1 MIAPPPCLTPH
12 WGPHT
17 AVVGLLA
24 AVVVVVLSA
33 RTSPKSHPL
42 YIYNVWQAT
51 PGDKERFLRDGEKD
65 KEYLFHGIDIK
76 FTQ

>member
-1 MIAPPPCLTPH
+1 MSHMIGPPPCLTPH

-24 AVVVVVLSA
+24 AVVVVELSA

-42 YIYNVWQAT
+42 YICIHMMC
-51 PGDKERFLRDGEKD
+51 GEKMGE
-65 KEYLFHGIDIK
+65 KVKDIY
-76 FTQ
+76 FMG